1 MPALELAMYYDDEE
15 DRDPFDAF
23 GTPDATPEPANVDA
37 DAQPKRVI
45 APEPPKAKPIRS
57 GFSLAGFCGGLAAL
71 AWIAGAIGGP
81 LSYFGAD
88 ALRNMEPLV
97 QVGLIALALGPG
109 LLFWVSASAAG
120 EALKA
125 RKLAHA
131 LTRMAQDARMPFLT
145 SEGDAQRMARRV
157 QGEIESLTVAV
168 NAALDRLDQLEQ
180 SAKRNAALFGEAV
193 SATRETAESMAVAL
207 KREREAVI
215 AFNGELKQQTDD
227 MAQSIGRQIRLLRE
241 TSKLVRNEVESAERV
256 LSASTN
262 EVSDRTAAMQDAA
275 EDAANASATLNG
287 TLAQMLDGLS
297 EATRLTETARRST
310 EQAVSAAKDTA
321 GAVREGTRV
330 AIFEAK
336 RAADFVRAE
345 TVALQDNA
353 GDVIA
358 KLREAAQTARSASQE
373 SRAAHEREASV
384 IEERIGALADAGEAK
399 VASGRGRRVALEPT
413 RTKQPVTRS
422 RTTRGDGAQPRVRN
436 RRDPQDAAQQ
446 RASGSFASW
455 STFNAS
461 RAVPPR
467 PANEDSG
474 FDDDFG
480 YIIERNDPDLALKNG
495 VFDLLICAGV
505 DLGNVLKANDLD
517 GIARRSRA
525 GVASRRGAVA
535 DAAPNAVSRIARYVA
550 RDIGA
555 QALAVEFRARPDLAT
570 KDDDGD
576 ADLVRAYLLIDAALS

>member
-1 MPALELAMYYDDEE
+1 MYYEDED

-23 GTPDATPEPANVDA
+23 GAPEPAA
-37 DAQPKRVI
+37 DSENGRSTSPSTHALER
-45 APEPPKAKPIRS
+45 EPSAAKPIRS
-57 GFSLAGFCGGLAAL
+57 GFSVAGFFGGLAAL

-88 ALRNMEPLV
+88 ALTRMEPLV
-97 QVGLIALALGPG
+97 QVGLAALAVGPA

-125 RKLAHA
+125 RKLALA

-145 SEGDAQRMARRV
+145 NEGDARRMARSV

-168 NAALDRLDQLEQ
+168 NAALDRLDQMEQ

-193 SATRETAESMAVAL
+193 SATRETAESMAAAL
-207 KREREAVI
+207 KREREAVV
-215 AFNGELKQQTDD
+215 AFNGELKQQTDE

-262 EVSDRTAAMQDAA
+262 EIADRTGAMQDAA

-321 GAVREGTRV
+321 GAVREGTRA

-345 TVALQDNA
+345 TVALQDSA
-353 GDVIA
+353 GEVIA

-373 SRAAHEREASV
+373 TRAANARDASA
-384 IEERIGALADAGEAK
+384 IEERIGALAEAGEAK
-399 VASGRGRRVALEPT
+399 VASGRTRRVALEPT
-413 RTKQPVTRS
+413 RARPASTARS
-422 RTTRGDGAQPRVRN
+422 RTPRAEAPQPPRVRN
-436 RRDPQDAAQQ
+436 RRDPQNAPSHAT
-446 RASGSFASW
+446 GSFQSW
-455 STFNAS
+455 SAFNAS
-461 RAVPPR
+461 RTAPPR

-480 YIIERNDPDLALKNG
+480 YIMERNDPDLALKNG

-505 DLGNVLKANDLD
+505 DLGDVLRASDLD

-525 GVASRRGAVA
+525 GVASRRRAVA
-535 DAAPNAVSRIARYVA
+535 DAAPSAVNRIARYIA

-570 KDDDGD
+570 KDEDRD
-576 ADLVRAYLLIDAALS
+576 ADLVRAYLLIDAALG

>member
-1 MPALELAMYYDDEE
+1 MYYEDED

-23 GTPDATPEPANVDA
+23 GTPEPAAEPENA
-37 DAQPKRVI
+37 SSNAPPARAL
-45 APEPPKAKPIRS
+45 APEPPAAKPVRS
-57 GFSLAGFCGGLAAL
+57 GFSLAGFFGGLAAL

-88 ALRNMEPLV
+88 ALARMEPLV
-97 QVGLIALALGPG
+97 QVGLIALALGPA
-109 LLFWVSASAAG
+109 LLFWVSSSAAG

-125 RKLAHA
+125 RKLALA

-145 SEGDAQRMARRV
+145 NESDAHRMARRV

-180 SAKRNAALFGEAV
+180 SAKRNAVLFGEAV
-193 SATRETAESMAVAL
+193 SATRETAESMAAAL
-207 KREREAVI
+207 KREREAVV
-215 AFNGELKQQTDD
+215 AFNGELKQQTDE

-241 TSKLVRNEVESAERV
+241 TSKLVRNEVEGAERV
-256 LSASTN
+256 LSASAN
-262 EVSDRTAAMQDAA
+262 EITERTGAMQDAA

-321 GAVREGTRV
+321 GAVREGTRA

-345 TVALQDNA
+345 TVALQDSA

-373 SRAAHEREASV
+373 SRAANEREASA
-384 IEERIGALADAGEAK
+384 IEERIGALAEAGEAK
-399 VASGRGRRVALEPT
+399 VASGRTRRVALEPT
-413 RTKQPVTRS
+413 RARASAGSAPRS
-422 RTTRGDGAQPRVRN
+422 RTARAEAPQAPRVRN
-436 RRDPQDAAQQ
+436 RRAPQDAPSHAT
-446 RASGSFASW
+446 GSFQSW
-455 STFNAS
+455 SAFNAS
-461 RAVPPR
+461 RTMPPR

-505 DLGNVLKANDLD
+505 DLGDVLRASDLD

-525 GVASRRGAVA
+525 GVASRRRAVA
-535 DAAPNAVSRIARYVA
+535 DAAPSAVTGIARYIA

-570 KDDDGD
+570 RDEDRD
-576 ADLVRAYLLIDAALS
+576 ADLVRAYLLIDAALG

>member
-1 MPALELAMYYDDEE
+1 MYYEDED

-23 GTPDATPEPANVDA
+23 GTPDAAAGDANPTEAPPQRLLEPERKA
-37 DAQPKRVI
+37 
-45 APEPPKAKPIRS
+45 AKPIQS
-57 GFSLAGFCGGLAAL
+57 GFSLAGFFGGLAAL

-88 ALRNMEPLV
+88 ALRRMEPLV
-97 QVGLIALALGPG
+97 QVGLLALALGPA

-125 RKLAHA
+125 RKLALA
-131 LTRMAQDARMPFLT
+131 LTRMAQDARMPFLAN
-145 SEGDAQRMARRV
+145 EGEARRMARSV

-193 SATRETAESMAVAL
+193 GATRETAESMAAAL

-215 AFNGELKQQTDD
+215 AFNGELKQQTDE

-241 TSKLVRNEVESAERV
+241 ASKLVRNEVESAERV
-256 LSASTN
+256 LSAAAN
-262 EVSDRTAAMQDAA
+262 EVSDRTGAMQDAA
-275 EDAANASATLNG
+275 EDAANASATLND

-321 GAVREGTRV
+321 GAVREGTRA

-345 TVALQDNA
+345 TVALQDSA
-353 GDVIA
+353 GEVLS
-358 KLREAAQTARSASQE
+358 KLREAAHVARSASKE
-373 SRAAHEREASV
+373 GRLAGEREASA
-384 IEERIGALADAGEAK
+384 IEERIDALVDAGEARA
-399 VASGRGRRVALEPT
+399 ASTRGRRVALEPT
-413 RTKQPVTRS
+413 RGRPQAASAPRA
-422 RTTRGDGAQPRVRN
+422 RTMRA
-436 RRDPQDAAQQ
+436 DAAQPS
-446 RASGSFASW
+446 RTRTRRKPEDAGSERPSRSFASW
-455 STFNAS
+455 SAFNAS
-461 RAVPPR
+461 RMAPPR

-480 YIIERNDPDLALKNG
+480 YIMERNDPDLALKNG
-495 VFDLLICAGV
+495 VFDLLACAGV
-505 DLGNVLKANDLD
+505 DLGEVLNANDLD
-517 GIARRSRA
+517 GIARRSRT
-525 GVASRRGAVA
+525 GVGSRRRAVA
-535 DAAPNAVSRIARYVA
+535 DAAPRAVSRIARYVA

-570 KDDDGD
+570 KDADGD
-576 ADLVRAYLLIDAALS
+576 ADLVRAYLLIDAALG